1 MHLSST
7 RLATSAALL
16 FAAAVLFILMPC
28 AAFANQDFIQW
39 LSKHGIHEIV
49 ERELAQGEQTPE
61 IVLERAKLLLDSGQP
76 KEAYTILRD
85 AAPFAD
91 ASQERARLLLFA
103 VAARRAGSLSE
114 AVFAWSLALGA
125 SPNEA
130 DAENLRQEPGFP
142 DAFEDVWRQWY
153 WQYTRMADR
162 DLAFAVLTRLNAAL
176 TTGLAVWPASPFWD
190 AAAAALR
197 ESRDVPRLLDHQ
209 PALGARLSD
218 EDRKKFSVF
227 LGYAALGRLR
237 EARAALSPM
246 SNPAVQGFF
255 TDLADSLLAKAPRF
269 QTPVYAQTGYPKAR
283 AFADGIA
290 AGLGPYDPDAW
301 QVREPQLVNWAEI
314 RGRLAVATPEQ
325 AVGIIERELAKAGL
339 DPLTTERLRH
349 LAAAQALTAE
359 DAERAAAHLAEVNP
373 KRLPLSLKLHLS
385 FATKQHPRALFDQN
399 AEDSGLLELSCW
411 IAAAAGYS
419 ALGRETLPFW
429 SSLAPDDIELESASH
444 PLDQALLLAGFDSAF
459 ARAPSAGLARRVGY
473 LFPLSTTGAAA
484 LVLLANEAGSTGAVE
499 AAATYLGRLD
509 PGKLHG
515 PVRLDWLKAKGAL
528 EIELGLEREA
538 LATYSTLYR
547 EDRARLLPLQRLKLA
562 LLAQRMGNHGFA
574 REVLGELWSHKGA
587 LTEAEQAETLFWLAE
602 SAEAMGEDDEA
613 LHAYLRVAWGYPS
626 QNIWAVTAMYRAAL
640 ILENSGRGEAARGLL
655 KIVIANSDRASQK
668 EQAEQRLKQIE
679 ERGRAAARSGA
690 RNGQKKTEV
699 LF

>member
-1 MHLSST
+1 M
-7 RLATSAALL
+7 RLITSLPCAHTALL
-16 FAAAVLFILMPC
+16 SAVASLLVLLPSSAM
-28 AAFANQDFIQW
+28 ASQDFIQW
-39 LSKHGIHEIV
+39 LNKHGIHEIV
-49 ERELAQGEQTPE
+49 ERELAQGEQTPQ
-61 IVLERAKLLLDSGQP
+61 IVLERARLLIETGQSS
-76 KEAYTILRD
+76 EALAILR
-85 AAPFAD
+85 AEAPFSD
-91 ASQERARLLLFA
+91 ASQERARLLLSA
-103 VAARRAGSLSE
+103 TAARRAGALAE

-125 SPNEA
+125 APNET
-130 DAENLRQEPGFP
+130 DVDNLREEPGFP

-162 DLAFAVLTRLNAAL
+162 DLSLAMLTRLNAAL
-176 TTGLAVWPASPFWD
+176 TTGRTVWPSSPFWD
-190 AAAAALR
+190 AAAVALR

-209 PALGARLSD
+209 PALGARVND
-218 EDRKKFSVF
+218 EDRKALSSF
-227 LGYAALGRLR
+227 LGFVGLGRLR
-237 EARAALSPM
+237 EAKAALAPVSDPT
-246 SNPAVQGFF
+246 VRRFF
-255 TDLADSLLAKAPRF
+255 TDLADSLIAKAPRF
-269 QTPVYAQTGYPKAR
+269 DAVAYSQAGYPLAA
-283 AFADGIA
+283 AFSDGIA
-290 AGLGPYDPDAW
+290 AGLGPYSSEAW
-301 QVREPQLVNWAEI
+301 QVRDPRLVNWPEI
-314 RGRLAVATPEQ
+314 RGRLAVATPEH
-325 AVGIIERELAKAGL
+325 AVDIIERELANAGL

-349 LAAAQALTAE
+349 LASAQALTAG
-359 DAERAAAHLAEVNP
+359 DLERAASHLKEVEP

-385 FATKQHPRALFDQN
+385 FSAKQHPRALFEQN
-399 AEDSGLLELSCW
+399 AEDSNLLELSCW
-411 IAAAAGYS
+411 VAAAAGYS

-429 SSLAPDDIELESASH
+429 SAIAHDDIELESASL
-444 PLDQALLLAGFDSAF
+444 PLDQALLLAGFDAAF
-459 ARAPSAGLARRVGY
+459 ARAPSAVLARRVGY

-484 LVLLANEAGSTGAVE
+484 LVLLANEAGSAGAVQ

-509 PGKLHG
+509 PDKLSG

-574 REVLGELWSHKGA
+574 REILGELWSRKEA

-613 LHAYLRVAWGYPS
+613 LHAYLRVAWGYPT

-679 ERGRAAARSGA
+679 ERSRAAARSGA
-690 RNGQKKTEV
+690 RSGQKKTEV

>member
-16 FAAAVLFILMPC
+16 FAAAFLLILLPC
-28 AAFANQDFIQW
+28 SAFANQDFIQW

-49 ERELAQGEQTPE
+49 ERELAQDEQTPE
-61 IVLERAKLLLDSGQP
+61 IVLERAKLLLGSGQL

-125 SPNEA
+125 PPNKA

-153 WQYTRMADR
+153 WQYTRMVDR
-162 DLAFAVLTRLNAAL
+162 DLAFAVLSRLNAAL
-176 TTGLAVWPASPFWD
+176 ATGRAVWPDSSFWD
-190 AAAAALR
+190 AAAGALR

-209 PALGARLSD
+209 PALGARVND
-218 EDRKKFSVF
+218 EDRKALSSF
-227 LGYAALGRLR
+227 LGFVGLGRLR
-237 EARAALSPM
+237 EAKAALAPVSDPT
-246 SNPAVQGFF
+246 VRRFF
-255 TDLADSLLAKAPRF
+255 TDLADSLIAKAPRF
-269 QTPVYAQTGYPKAR
+269 DAVAYSQAGYPLAA

-290 AGLGPYDPDAW
+290 AGLGPYSSEAW
-301 QVREPQLVNWAEI
+301 QVRDPRLVNWPEI
-314 RGRLAVATPEQ
+314 RGRLAVAMPEH
-325 AVGIIERELAKAGL
+325 ALDIIEQELANAGL

-349 LAAAQALTAE
+349 LATAQALTAG
-359 DAERAAAHLAEVNP
+359 DLERAAAYLAEVDP
-373 KRLPLSLKLHLS
+373 KRLPLSLKLHFS
-385 FATKQHPRALFDQN
+385 FSSGQHPRFLFQQN

-429 SSLAPDDIELESASH
+429 SSLAPDDVELESASR
-444 PLDQALLLAGFDSAF
+444 PLDQALLLAGFDAAF
-459 ARAPSAGLARRVGY
+459 ARAPSSTLARRVGY

-484 LVLLANEAGSTGAVE
+484 LVLLANEAGSAGAVE

-574 REVLGELWSHKGA
+574 REILGELWSHKES

-602 SAEAMGEDDEA
+602 SAEAMGEDNEA
-613 LHAYLRVAWGYPS
+613 LHAYLRVAWGYPA

-640 ILENSGRGEAARGLL
+640 ILENSGRGETARGLL

-679 ERGRAAARSGA
+679 ERSRAAARSGA
-690 RNGQKKTEV
+690 RNGQKRPEA